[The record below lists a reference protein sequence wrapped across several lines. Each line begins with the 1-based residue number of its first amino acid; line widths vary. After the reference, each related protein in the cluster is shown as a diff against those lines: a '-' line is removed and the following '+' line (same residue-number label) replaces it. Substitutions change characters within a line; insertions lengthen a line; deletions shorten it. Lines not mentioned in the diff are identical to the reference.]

1 MRVNCSLTLAWTSWC
16 SRSQKRVP
24 QSSAGRC
31 RNWREKSALASISRM
46 LLSSL
51 AIHIPEQSKN
61 DLRTPP
67 PAWGEAASLIGFLRL
82 AAAQPRRNHRNGPW
96 LDGRKPTAFSRLR
109 SLCAAAARGGIGHLS
124 EIWQPATVI
133 EAVEAEGS
141 AGVV

>member
-1 MRVNCSLTLAWTSWC
+1 MRVNCSLTLVWTSWC

-67 PAWGEAASLIGFLRL
+67 PAWGEAASLIGFLRIQL
-82 AAAQPRRNHRNGPW
+82 GHGDQVAQSDCCERC
-96 LDGRKPTAFSRLR
+96 RLN
-109 SLCAAAARGGIGHLS
+109 AQEHTS
-124 EIWQPATVI
+124 ELQ
-133 EAVEAEGS
+133 
-141 AGVV
+141 